1 MNVCKTT
8 HVIALSVLIFFI
20 ELKNM
25 NEWITIHKEISLIIN
40 HISKTL
46 IENINTTNRRNS
58 YEEYIYTNINSEK
71 NDLSKKVEYTFS
83 QLDRF
88 ILVFKEFK
96 KIIDAINCELVPKDD
111 LKFILKVLTDLFQL
125 ENDKLKFYI
134 EIDNKNNLLD
144 KIFKLI
150 TPYANIN
157 NNIYLESIA
166 IYEKLK
172 SYENQIKYKEN
183 RIKEL
188 DSVYNKTKIE
198 ARKISNM
205 HQEIQDLYREYYAV
219 NENNIVPMATTLDT
233 LSQDIKDKYSEVH
246 DFYQRLI
253 TDEDSIRQQ
262 ILSGRDIIRS
272 READLDKSLARLDH
286 EIIKIS
292 SFHREIYGDSET
304 NYGIKKDIE
313 DRSMQLTAFE
323 EEHKLKYEA
332 ISEQVESLLPGA
344 TSAGLAKSYHDQK
357 DKYDESITHNTYIF
371 YGIIAVM
378 FLASFVISTSDIS
391 FFPPSIEFVKIN
403 NIEDI
408 SSFLFFRLPV
418 LLPLIWLAVFVSRRR
433 SECERL
439 KQEYTHKAALA
450 SSYESF
456 KQQIKDIDGDKADVL
471 MEKLLD
477 SAINAISHNASL
489 TLDKKADES
498 IPIIGIVEKTV
509 DKVLEKM
516 PSKNKE
522 D

>member
-1 MNVCKTT
+1 
-8 HVIALSVLIFFI
+8 
-20 ELKNM
+20 M
-25 NEWITIHKEISLIIN
+25 NEWTTLHKEIKFIVN
-40 HISKTL
+40 HISKNL
-46 IENINTTNRRNS
+46 IENINTINRRNS
-58 YEEYIYTNINSEK
+58 YEEYIYKNLNSEK
-71 NDLSKKVEYTFS
+71 NDLSKKAEYTFS
-83 QLDRF
+83 QLERF
-88 ILVFKEFK
+88 TLVFKEFEK
-96 KIIDAINCELVPKDD
+96 VINVINCELVPKDD
-111 LKFILKVLTDLFQL
+111 LKYILKLLTDIFQV
-125 ENDKLKFYI
+125 ENNKLSFYI

-144 KIFKLI
+144 EIFKLI

-172 SYENQIKYKEN
+172 NYEKKIDYKEN
-183 RIKEL
+183 IIKEL

-219 NENNIVPMATTLDT
+219 NENNTVPMATTLDT

-246 DFYQRLI
+246 DFYQKLI

-262 ILSGRDIIRS
+262 ILSSRDIIRN
-272 READLDKSLARLDH
+272 REVDLDRSLAKLDN
-286 EIIKIS
+286 EIAKIS
-292 SFHREIYGDSET
+292 SFHKEIYGDGEKIF
-304 NYGIKKDIE
+304 GIKKNIE
-313 DRSMQLTAFE
+313 DRNTQLSEFE
-323 EEHKLKYEA
+323 SDQKERYEA
-332 ISEQVESLLPGA
+332 LKKKIESLLPGA
-344 TSAGLAKSYHDQK
+344 TSAGLAKSYYDQK
-357 DKYDESITHNTYIF
+357 SSYDESIAVNTYIF

-378 FLASFVISTSDIS
+378 FLASFVISSSDIS
-391 FFPPSIEFVKIN
+391 FLPPSIEFVKIN
-403 NIEDI
+403 NLEDI

-456 KQQIKDIDGDKADVL
+456 KQQIKDIDGEKADIL

-477 SAINAISHNASL
+477 SAINTISHNASL

>member
-1 MNVCKTT
+1 
-8 HVIALSVLIFFI
+8 
-20 ELKNM
+20 M
-25 NEWITIHKEISLIIN
+25 NEWTTLHKEIRHIVN
-40 HISKTL
+40 HISKVL
-46 IENINTTNRRNS
+46 IENINTENRRNS
-58 YEEYIYTNINSEK
+58 YEKYILENINSEE
-71 NDLSKKVEYTFS
+71 NNLYKKAEYTFS

-88 ILVFKEFK
+88 ILVFQEFEK
-96 KIIDAINCELVPKDD
+96 LIDTINCELVPKDD
-111 LKFILKVLTDLFQL
+111 LNYILKILMDMFQI
-125 ENDKLKFYI
+125 ENDRLRFYI
-134 EIDNKNNLLD
+134 EIDNKNDLLD

-150 TPYANIN
+150 VPYSNISN
-157 NNIYLESIA
+157 NTDLKSIS

-172 SYENQIKYKEN
+172 SYENK
-183 RIKEL
+183 IKEI
-188 DSVYNKTKIE
+188 DSIFNKTKIE
-198 ARKISNM
+198 SRKISNM
-205 HQEIQDLYREYYAV
+205 NQEIQDLYHEYYAV
-219 NENNIVPMATTLDT
+219 DENNTVSMATTLHT

-246 DFYQRLI
+246 DFYQKLI

-262 ILSGRDIIRS
+262 ILSSRDIIRS
-272 READLDKSLARLDH
+272 REVDLDRSLARLDS
-286 EIIKIS
+286 EIAKIS
-292 SFHREIYGDSET
+292 SFHKEIYGDGEKK
-304 NYGIKKDIE
+304 YGIKKDIE
-313 DRSMQLTAFE
+313 DRSMQLTALE
-323 EEHKLKYEA
+323 EEHKLKYKA

-357 DKYDESITHNTYIF
+357 DKYDESITHNTHIF

-391 FFPPSIEFVKIN
+391 LLPPSIEFVKIN

-456 KQQIKDIDGDKADVL
+456 KQQIKDIDRDKADVL

-498 IPIIGIVEKTV
+498 MPIIGIVEKTV

>member
-1 MNVCKTT
+1 T
-8 HVIALSVLIFFI
+8 
-20 ELKNM
+20 
-25 NEWITIHKEISLIIN
+25 
-40 HISKTL
+40 
-46 IENINTTNRRNS
+46 
-58 YEEYIYTNINSEK
+58 
-71 NDLSKKVEYTFS
+71 KV
-83 QLDRF
+83 
-88 ILVFKEFK
+88 
-96 KIIDAINCELVPKDD
+96 
-111 LKFILKVLTDLFQL
+111 
-125 ENDKLKFYI
+125 
-134 EIDNKNNLLD
+134 
-144 KIFKLI
+144 
-150 TPYANIN
+150 
-157 NNIYLESIA
+157 
-166 IYEKLK
+166 
-172 SYENQIKYKEN
+172 
-183 RIKEL
+183 
-188 DSVYNKTKIE
+188 E

-205 HQEIQDLYREYYAV
+205 HQEIQGLYREYYAV

-286 EIIKIS
+286 EITKIS

-313 DRSMQLTAFE
+313 DRSTQLTAFE

-357 DKYDESITHNTYIF
+357 DKYDESITHNTHIF

-391 FFPPSIEFVKIN
+391 LFPPSIEFVKIN

-418 LLPLIWLAVFVSRRR
+418 LLPLIWLAVFVSKRR

-498 IPIIGIVEKTV
+498 MPIIGIVEKTV